1 MDAIIVADD
10 SMIIQNIVEK
20 GIGGSYKVLKAKH
33 GKEAINYIIR
43 NKEDNIIGMFLD
55 LTMPEYDGFMVLQYF
70 KNNNLFKKYPVV
82 IISGDDTRATID
94 KAFRFD
100 IVDMLAKPF
109 SKDNIG
115 LMIEKMK
122 QFK

>member
-1 MDAIIVADD
+1 MDIIIVADD

-20 GIGGSYKVLKAKH
+20 GIGEGYKVLKAKH
-33 GKEAINYIIR
+33 GKEAINHIIK
-43 NKEDNIIGMFLD
+43 NKKENIIGVFLD

-70 KNNNLFKKYPVV
+70 KNNNLFHKYPVV

-109 SKDNIG
+109 SKDNISI
-115 LMIEKMK
+115 MIEKMK
-122 QFK
+122 NFK

>member
-1 MDAIIVADD
+1 MDTIIVADD

-20 GIGGSYKVLKAKH
+20 GIGEGYKVLKAKH
-33 GKEAINYIIR
+33 GKEAINHIIKNR
-43 NKEDNIIGMFLD
+43 NENIIGVFLD

-70 KNNNLFKKYPVV
+70 KNNNLFHKYPVV
-82 IISGDDTRATID
+82 IISGDDSRATID

-109 SKDNIG
+109 SKDNIS

-122 QFK
+122 NFK

>member
-10 SMIIQNIVEK
+10 STIIQNIVEK
-20 GIGGSYKVLKAKH
+20 GIGEEYKVLKAKQ

-43 NKEDNIIGMFLD
+43 NKEDNIIGIFLD

-109 SKDNIG
+109 SKDNIKI
-115 LMIEKMK
+115 MIEKMK
-122 QFK
+122 NFN